1 MNNHATPPSTSIIVI
16 NSPKQRQNNI
26 QHGST
31 KKLRL
36 IVPIQRFDAA
46 KDTARSALRCFKR
59 KDGASWIGVGMALW
73 RERLMYDRF
82 GLWWLAGRGTP
93 AGAGV
98 GR

>member
-1 MNNHATPPSTSIIVI
+1 MHEQSRRPIIVI
-16 NSPKQRQNNI
+16 VINPPKQRQNNI

-31 KKLRL
+31 KLRL
-36 IVPIQRFDAA
+36 IVLVRKFDATE
-46 KDTARSALRCFKR
+46 DTVHPALRGFRR
-59 KDGASWIGVGMALW
+59 KSGTSCIGGGVGMALW

-98 GR
+98 W